1 MGLGPN
7 TTTHFFLKKCLVE
20 HPSSKISSF
29 FFTFALDT
37 HVRIVIPETWRC
49 RKVCFVRIRVMT
61 LFIKLMTTVMTR
73 ARMTTFFVQKS
84 DNRNPS
90 CDSVERRAVC
100 GAPPGHW

>member
-7 TTTHFFLKKCLVE
+7 TTHFFLKCLVE

-61 LFIKLMTTVMTR
+61 LYV
-73 ARMTTFFVQKS
+73 VYEVNE
-84 DNRNPS
+84 NRNDAGSDDHFLRPEIRQS
-90 CDSVERRAVC
+90 QPIVR
-100 GAPPGHW
+100 